1 MTTLDGAVVL
11 VTGANGGLGRE
22 FVTQALARG
31 AAKVYATARTPKKWD
46 DRRVVALTLD
56 VDDPASIAG
65 VRAATDDITVL
76 INNAGVGGPGAVLT
90 SDIDDIRALFE
101 TNVFA
106 PIALIQAFAPALAA
120 NGGGAVVDIHSA
132 LSWLARG
139 GAYSASKAA
148 FWSVTNSLRIELR
161 DQGTHVLGA
170 HLGYTDTPMVAAVT
184 APKGDPAEVVEA
196 IYDGLEA
203 GEYEVLADDTSRSV
217 RAALSA
223 PLSALYPEL
232 AAG

>member
-31 AAKVYATARTPKKWD
+31 AAKVYATARTPKQWD
-46 DRRVVALTLD
+46 DKRVVPLTLD
-56 VDDPASIAG
+56 VDDPASIAE
-65 VRAATDDITVL
+65 VRAAADDTTVL
-76 INNAGVGGPGAVLT
+76 INNAGVIGPGAVLT

-101 TNVFA
+101 TNVFG

-184 APKGDPAEVVEA
+184 APKGDPAEVVQA

-203 GEYEVLADDTSRSV
+203 GEHEVLADDTSRSV